1 MKFRQLTVVSVST
14 AILLLIA
21 NGNLAQQDLVGATRD
36 GFSRS
41 DDLSHPIR
49 KPSPTDVGKE

>member
-1 MKFRQLTVVSVST
+1 MVSVST